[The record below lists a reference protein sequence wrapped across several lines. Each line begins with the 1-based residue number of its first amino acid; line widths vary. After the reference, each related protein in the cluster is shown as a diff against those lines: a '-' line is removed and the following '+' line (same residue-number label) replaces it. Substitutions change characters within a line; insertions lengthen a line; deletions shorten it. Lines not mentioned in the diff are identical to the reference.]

1 MQCAFRSHAM
11 NKFHFINLCMFI
23 DHGCSSSFWA
33 ISFRAINIPIDVDQ
47 LNYAIMLLH
56 SKCSQAKCLASRNV
70 PKISVDSVDDAT
82 LYIHMCTHTNQLNT
96 SACCFCQP
104 FFISDIC
111 ICIYIYYLS
120 DMKCQIIH
128 TG

>member
-1 MQCAFRSHAM
+1 
-11 NKFHFINLCMFI
+11 MFI
-23 DHGCSSSFWA
+23 DHGCSTCFWA

-111 ICIYIYYLS
+111 IYILFIGYEMPNHSYGVSVCVCVLP
-120 DMKCQIIH
+120 
-128 TG
+128 